1 MYGIIPTLRNSN
13 KLYTTIYNTMK
24 NKLITSTFLA
34 ITTFALLATPVS
46 ADVSCQPIYG
56 GGQTCV
62 QTGNVSVDKKLTHPK
77 TNSLVD
83 NIGVNDDKFGPE
95 SVVTFQIAVTNTG
108 SAKISRVQVRDI
120 FPQYVDFAAGVG
132 NFDGGS
138 KVLSFDVNDLNPSE
152 TRTFNIVGKVVKAEN
167 LPVNQGTVCVVNQAT
182 AKDASNTGNP
192 SVDNAQ
198 LCIQKNLP
206 AVTTQ
211 PTTVVE
217 TKGGIKVF
225 PPQKVLTTP
234 ATGPEMLPL
243 LALIPTGLFGAFLRK
258 KSLIK

>member
-1 MYGIIPTLRNSN
+1 MKTKILSATLFASVTLLSIP
-13 KLYTTIYNTMK
+13 
-24 NKLITSTFLA
+24 
-34 ITTFALLATPVS
+34 ALSAY

-62 QTGNVSVDKKLTHPK
+62 QTGNVSINKTVMNPK

-83 NIGVNDDKFGPE
+83 NLGINDDKFGPE

-120 FPQYVDFAAGVG
+120 FPQYVDFAAGIG

-138 KVLSFDVNDLNPSE
+138 KVLSFDVNDLNSNE

-167 LPVNQGTVCVVNQAT
+167 LPVSQGTVCVVNQAT
-182 AKDASNTGNP
+182 AKDASNSGNP

-198 LCIQKNLP
+198 LCIQKDLP

-243 LALIPTGLFGAFLRK
+243 IGLIPTGLLGAFLRK
-258 KSLIK
+258 KSLVK

>member
-1 MYGIIPTLRNSN
+1 MKTKIISATLFS
-13 KLYTTIYNTMK
+13 TITLLSMP
-24 NKLITSTFLA
+24 
-34 ITTFALLATPVS
+34 ALSAF

-62 QTGNVSVDKKLTHPK
+62 QTGNVSIDKKLTHPK
-77 TNSLVD
+77 TNALVD

-138 KVLSFDVNDLNPSE
+138 KVLSFDVNDLNPNE
-152 TRTFNIVGKVVKAEN
+152 TRTFNIVGKIAKAEN
-167 LPVNQGTVCVVNQAT
+167 LPVNQGVVCVVNQAT
-182 AKDASNTGNP
+182 AKDVTNTGNP
-192 SVDNAQ
+192 SADNAQ
-198 LCIQKNLP
+198 LCIQKDLP

-211 PTTVVE
+211 PTTIVE

-225 PPQKVLTTP
+225 PPQKVFTTP

-243 LALIPTGLFGAFLRK
+243 IGLIPTGLLGAFLRK
-258 KSLIK
+258 KSLVK

>member
-1 MYGIIPTLRNSN
+1 MKTKIISATLFSAVTLLSIPTFSA
-13 KLYTTIYNTMK
+13 Y
-24 NKLITSTFLA
+24 
-34 ITTFALLATPVS
+34 

-108 SAKISRVQVRDI
+108 SGKISRVQVRDI
-120 FPQYVDFAAGVG
+120 FPQHVDFAAGVG

-138 KVLSFDVNDLNPSE
+138 KVLSFDVNDLNPAE
-152 TRTFNIVGKVVKAEN
+152 TRTFNIVGKVAKAEN
-167 LPVNQGTVCVVNQAT
+167 LPVNQGIVCVVNQAT
-182 AKDASNTGNP
+182 AKDSTNTGNP

-198 LCIQKNLP
+198 LCIQKDLP

-211 PTTVVE
+211 PATVVE
-217 TKGGIKVF
+217 TKGGLKVF
-225 PPQKVLTTP
+225 PPQKTFTTP

-243 LALIPTGLFGAFLRK
+243 LALLPTGLLGAFLRK

>member
-1 MYGIIPTLRNSN
+1 MKTKIISATFFATTALTL
-13 KLYTTIYNTMK
+13 
-24 NKLITSTFLA
+24 LA
-34 ITTFALLATPVS
+34 IPAFADT
-46 ADVSCQPIYG
+46 SCQPIYG

-62 QTGNVSVDKKLTHPK
+62 QTGNVSVNKTVMNPK

-83 NIGVNDDKFGPE
+83 NLGINDDKFGPE
-95 SVVTFQIAVTNTG
+95 GVVTFQIAVTNTG
-108 SAKISRVQVRDI
+108 SGKISRVQVRDI

-138 KVLSFDVNDLNPSE
+138 KVLSFDVNDLNANE

-167 LPVNQGTVCVVNQAT
+167 LPINQGTVCVVNQAT
-182 AKDASNTGNP
+182 AKDVTNTGNP
-192 SVDNAQ
+192 SIDTAQ
-198 LCIQKNLP
+198 LCIQKGI
-206 AVTTQ
+206 VSQ
-211 PTTVVE
+211 PQVVVQPGETTVIPSE

-225 PPQKVLTTP
+225 PPQKTFTTP

-243 LALIPTGLFGAFLRK
+243 LALLPTGLLGAFLRK

>member
-1 MYGIIPTLRNSN
+1 
-13 KLYTTIYNTMK
+13 MK
-24 NKLITSTFLA
+24 KCLVFCSLFAATALTF
-34 ITTFALLATPVS
+34 FATPVS

-56 GGQTCV
+56 GGSPCV
-62 QTGNVSVDKKLTHPK
+62 QTGNVSIDKKLTHPK

-120 FPQYVDFAAGVG
+120 FPQFVDFAAGVG

-152 TRTFNIVGKVVKAEN
+152 TRTFNIVGKIAKAEN
-167 LPVNQGTVCVVNQAT
+167 LPINQGTVCVVNQAT
-182 AKDASNTGNP
+182 AKDVTNSGNP
-192 SVDNAQ
+192 STDTTQ
-198 LCIQKNLP
+198 LCIQKEL
-206 AVTTQ
+206 A
-211 PTTVVE
+211 PTTITE

-225 PPQKVLTTP
+225 PPQKTFTSP

-243 LALIPTGLFGAFLRK
+243 IGLIPTGLLGAFLRRK
-258 KSLIK
+258 AIGK

>member
-1 MYGIIPTLRNSN
+1 MKTKIISATLFS
-13 KLYTTIYNTMK
+13 TITLLSMP
-24 NKLITSTFLA
+24 
-34 ITTFALLATPVS
+34 ALSAY

-62 QTGNVSVDKKLTHPK
+62 QTGNVSVNKTVMNPK
-77 TNSLVD
+77 NNTLVD
-83 NIGVNDDKFGPE
+83 NLGINDDKFGPE
-95 SVVTFQIAVTNTG
+95 SIVTFQIAVTNTG

-120 FPQYVDFAAGVG
+120 FPQHVDFASGVG

-138 KVLSFDVNDLNPSE
+138 KVLSFDVNDLNPNE

-167 LPVNQGTVCVVNQAT
+167 LPVSQGTVCVVNQAT
-182 AKDASNTGNP
+182 AKDVTNTGNP

-198 LCIQKNLP
+198 LCIQKGIP
-206 AVTTQ
+206 ATGE
-211 PTTVVE
+211 TTVVE
-217 TKGGIKVF
+217 TKGGLKVF
-225 PPQKVLTTP
+225 PPQKTFTTP

-243 LALIPTGLFGAFLRK
+243 IGLIPTGLFGAFLRK